1 VVVTVGESWLEPL
14 IWAVGML
21 RTVPSLPV
29 AVIVR
34 EVALVVVHVKVTD
47 WPDVMLLALALKVNV
62 GAGVGAAV
70 TATLTC
76 CWTVGLPLLE
86 LAVAE

>member
-1 VVVTVGESWLEPL
+1 MVVTVGESWLEPFS
-14 IWAVGML
+14 WAVGML

-29 AVIVR
+29 AVMVR
-34 EVALVVVHVKVTD
+34 AVAFVVVHVRVTD
-47 WPDVMLLALALKVNV
+47 WPDVMLAALALKVNV
-62 GAGVGAAV
+62 AAEGAAV

-76 CWTVGLPLLE
+76 CWTLAPPLA